1 MNQDYRIGASGR
13 LGLAWM
19 EAAGQRGPMATG
31 DLVGVLLPLF
41 EQVAEC
47 HEQGRVAPL
56 VGLHSLGL
64 DGGRLWFPMQA
75 AQAPSEASEALARVA
90 PKQGA
95 LAVVGRFVQGSDGLV
110 SLEVQEEGEAISAP
124 VYCPGWT
131 TWERELG
138 HHDALV
144 DVLLCGQLL
153 GALACGLDLGAED
166 GLREFAGLRGNLFA
180 ANPDLHPVVAK
191 LIVTMTEVDR
201 HRRVQDMRACA
212 ETLRFHRRV
221 GGSLEAGGE
230 LPRIGGDE
238 EPESARDR
246 ILGALRERLFE
257 ISRRNRLLYFRPTLS
272 AVDLTAAS
280 VPVLVDPSHVDPAG
294 LCTWGGI
301 EARLVEGKQLDLV
314 ELLRFE
320 DAPYL
325 PGQLDRM
332 RAEDR
337 RHRSEYG
344 LSQLRLCPAMLRWH
358 DLKGEMDERITSPLL
373 LLPVALER
381 TKGVRDR
388 YVLVPSGTVAEVN
401 PVLRHH
407 LGILYGIDLPATVD
421 LADTSLHDLH
431 VHLEQQILASEPGV
445 TLRRI
450 DRPEIQLVHAAA
462 RKRLDQYR
470 RRSGPVERGLRQWSD
485 MGYSYK
491 RERFQPLGLQIF
503 ARRVQPAAW
512 RTPEPLALPS
522 VDSSEI
528 QAIAEEQPTSYTLER
543 SAPGNPYS
551 WDFDLCA
558 VTLGHFHYRRMSLV
572 RDYEQLLGGDAQV
585 SSTFSQLFTEAPREP
600 ESTTVE
606 AGDGQGESPL
616 DPGAAMLVVPAD
628 PTQAAAVARARG
640 RESFIIQGPPGTGK
654 SQTITNL
661 IADRVAAGGRV
672 LFVCEKRA
680 AVDVVYSRLVASGL
694 GPLCCLIHDSQ
705 GDKKAFVH
713 ELRDTYAELL
723 EGAGELPNARRQRTR
738 IVHRVEAG
746 VERLRWLGRAMTA
759 PMGKGGPA
767 LRGSI
772 GELSAVEN
780 VPAFEFDEAASFP
793 SLAAFE
799 RSEAAL
805 RELETRVAGLG
816 RARCWGEHGL
826 RHLHPKQLRG
836 ERVIGTARE
845 ALQACTAAHEGLE
858 PAMDW
863 LEVDGARIPELA
875 AVFAHACRLEPL
887 ANHGALGLLDPT
899 SEVSAALERLTAERA
914 ALQKAVEQAHTLT
927 DRWRDPFEERDLA
940 DVRGLAERVE
950 GAWYRFV
957 LPSWY
962 GLRRRMRERYDLA
975 AHDVQPEFRRLLAEL
990 AQRYAAEAALRSHD
1004 EAQEGRFFPVP
1015 QGQTATGVVAEL
1027 RVAGG
1032 DLSEFAARLHERAC
1046 GPDAAEVVLR
1056 VAAAAERY
1064 DALRDGIEGLLRE
1077 PESYTWG
1084 DLPVRL
1090 GELGGALED
1099 LPELLPA
1106 LQSIEDGAVLDLMST
1121 QPWTVDELRAALLQA
1136 GVAGAL
1142 RAEADLER
1150 FDGEQLDGL
1159 LSELDQ
1165 QRTKQLDANAAL
1177 VVEQVR
1183 ARFAENVARSSQAG
1197 KADSP
1202 EEEDWRKRYKRGRKE
1217 LEHEFGKV
1225 MRYRAIRDL
1234 AAGDSGAVLRDIKP
1248 VWLMSPLSVS
1258 DTLPLDEDLFD
1269 LVIFDEASQ
1278 IPLEEAV
1285 PTLFRG
1291 DRCVVVGDTM
1301 QLPPTDF
1308 FSARR
1313 KEPNEIGGDDGSEA
1327 IGAALASAS
1336 FLDHADQSLRSV
1348 RLGWHYRSRSEAL
1361 IDFSNAAFYERDLIT
1376 VPGTEPMEPRPAI
1389 RCGDLG
1395 ALDGAEAA
1403 RSTLDRAVSFHHL
1416 PNAVYESRRNGDEAR
1431 YIAHLVAG
1439 LLEQAPE
1446 LSIGVVA
1453 FSEAQAGEIEDAMGE
1468 LAVDRPLL
1476 RRALDGPEEI
1486 EGEPTPEGL
1495 FLKNL
1500 ENVQGD
1506 ERDIIVLSVCYGP
1519 NAAGKMRMHFGP
1531 INQGGGEKRLNVV
1544 FSRARQHMAVV
1555 SSIEGE
1561 RITNDYNDG
1570 ALCLKRYL
1578 RYAAACSVGDQEAA
1592 ARVLAECSPQR
1603 ALEGGAGSM
1612 DGVVIQVVG
1621 WLEAEG
1627 WCVDRSVGRSA
1638 LRVDLAVRAPSETE
1652 YRLAVHV
1659 DTEAHYAAPDL
1670 IEQYCHRPGV
1680 LRGFGWKQLRV
1691 LGVDWLADPSAVQDR
1706 LRAALGPLPS
1716 QA

>member
-1 MNQDYRIGASGR
+1 MDQSYRIGASGR
-13 LGLAWM
+13 QGLAWM
-19 EAAGQRGPMATG
+19 GAAGQRGPSATG
-31 DLVGVLLPLF
+31 DLVGALLPLF

-56 VGLHSLGL
+56 AGLQALGL

-75 AQAPSEASEALARVA
+75 AEPPSEAPEALARVA

-95 LAVVGRFVQGSDGLV
+95 LAVVGRYVQGSDGLV
-110 SLEVQEEGEAISAP
+110 SLAVQEGGEAISAP

-153 GALACGLDLGAED
+153 GALACGLDLGTEE

-221 GGSLEAGGE
+221 GGRIDSGGE

-246 ILGALRERLFE
+246 ILGTLRERLFE

-280 VPVLVDPSHVDPAG
+280 VPVLQDPSHVDPAG
-294 LCTWGGI
+294 LCTWDGI
-301 EARLVEGKQLDLV
+301 EARLVQGKSLDLV

-320 DAPYL
+320 DASYL

-344 LSQLRLCPAMLRWH
+344 LSQLRLCPAMMRWH
-358 DLKGEMDERITSPLL
+358 DLKGETEERITSPLL

-388 YVLVPSGTVAEVN
+388 YVLEPAGTVAEVN

-407 LGILYGIDLPATVD
+407 LANLYGIDLPATVD
-421 LADTSLHDLH
+421 LAETSLRDLH
-431 VHLEQQILASEPGV
+431 AQLEQQILASEPGV

-485 MGYSYK
+485 VGYSYK

-503 ARRVQPAAW
+503 ARRVQPASW
-512 RTPEPLALPS
+512 RTPESLAIEPS
-522 VDSSEI
+522 DV
-528 QAIAEEQPTSYTLER
+528 QPVAEQQPTSYSLDR
-543 SAPGNPYS
+543 GAHGNPYS

-572 RDYEQLLGGDAQV
+572 RDYEQLLGGEVQLG
-585 SSTFSQLFTEAPREP
+585 STFSQLFTEAPREP
-600 ESTTVE
+600 ESAA
-606 AGDGQGESPL
+606 AGDGVGPAASPL
-616 DPGAAMLVVPAD
+616 EPDAAMLVVPAD

-640 RESFIIQGPPGTGK
+640 AESFIIQGPPGTGK

-680 AVDVVYSRLVASGL
+680 ALDVVYSRLVSSGL

-723 EGAGELPNARRQRTR
+723 EATGELSNARRQRTR
-738 IVHRVEAG
+738 IVHRVEAAA
-746 VERLRWLGRAMTA
+746 ERLRWLGRAMKA
-759 PMGKGGPA
+759 PVGEGGPA

-772 GELSAVEN
+772 GELSAVDE
-780 VPAFEFDEAASFP
+780 VPAFDFDAAESFP

-799 RSEAAL
+799 RGESAL
-805 RELETRVAGLG
+805 RELEARVAGLG
-816 RARCWGEHGL
+816 SARCWGEHGL
-826 RHLHPKQLRG
+826 RHLHPALLRG
-836 ERVIGTARE
+836 ERVVGTARDAVQACAAARAE
-845 ALQACTAAHEGLE
+845 LVSALQ
-858 PAMDW
+858 W
-863 LEVDGARIPELA
+863 LEIDAAPIPELA
-875 AVFAHACRLEPL
+875 PVFAHACRLEPL
-887 ANHGALGLLDPT
+887 ARHGALGLLDPA
-899 SEVSAALERLTAERA
+899 SEASAALERATDERA
-914 ALQKAVEQAHTLT
+914 ALEKAVAQAHSLT
-927 DRWRDPFEERDLA
+927 DRWRVPFEERDLT
-940 DVRGLAERVE
+940 DVRDLAERVE
-950 GAWYRFV
+950 GAWYRFL
-957 LPSWY
+957 LPSWH

-1015 QGQTATGVVAEL
+1015 QGQSTADVVAEL

-1032 DLSEFAARLHERAC
+1032 ELPELAARLHERAS
-1046 GPDAAEVVLR
+1046 GADAEPVVLE
-1056 VAAAAERY
+1056 VAGAAERY

-1077 PESYTWG
+1077 PQACTWG
-1084 DLPVRL
+1084 GLPERL
-1090 GELGGALED
+1090 AELEGALDD

-1106 LQSIEDGAVLDLMST
+1106 LQSIGDGPLLDLISA

-1136 GVAGAL
+1136 GVDRAL

-1159 LSELDQ
+1159 LGELDQ
-1165 QRTKQLDANAAL
+1165 QRAKQLDANAAL
-1177 VVEQVR
+1177 VVEEVR
-1183 ARFAENVARSSQAG
+1183 ARFADNVARSSQAG
-1197 KADSP
+1197 KADTP

-1234 AAGDSGAVLRDIKP
+1234 AAGDSGVVLRDIKP

-1258 DTLPLDEDLFD
+1258 DTLPLDDDLFD

-1313 KEPNEIGGDDGSEA
+1313 KDPTEPGGDEDSAG
-1327 IGAALASAS
+1327 IGAALASLS
-1336 FLDHADQSLRSV
+1336 FLDHADRSLASV

-1389 RCGDLG
+1389 RCEDLA
-1395 ALDGAEAA
+1395 ALDGGQAA

-1416 PNAVYESRRNGDEAR
+1416 PGAVYESRRNGDEAR

-1439 LLEQAPE
+1439 LLDQAPD

-1453 FSEAQAGEIEDAMGE
+1453 FSEAQAGEIEDAME
-1468 LAVDRPLL
+1468 SLAAGNTAL
-1476 RRALDGPEEI
+1476 RSALDGPEEV

-1603 ALEGGAGSM
+1603 ALEGGTGST
-1612 DGVVIQVVG
+1612 DGVAAQVVG

-1659 DTEAHYAAPDL
+1659 DTESHYAAPDV

-1706 LRAALGPLPS
+1706 LRAALGSLPS
-1716 QA
+1716 